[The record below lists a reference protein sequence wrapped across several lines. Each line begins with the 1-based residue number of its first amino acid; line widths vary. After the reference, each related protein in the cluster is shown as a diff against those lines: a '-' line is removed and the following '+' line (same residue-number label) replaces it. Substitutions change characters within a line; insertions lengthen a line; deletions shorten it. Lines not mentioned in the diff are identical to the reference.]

1 MFPTV
6 REVLALDPVRHGA
19 PRLVAGEAGLDRP
32 VRWVHVAEVPDIA
45 TLLRGGE
52 LVLTTGIGLP
62 ADDAG
67 LRVFI
72 GALADVGVSGLVVE
86 LGRRYVSGVP
96 RVMAAAAERRGLP
109 LVELRRATP
118 FVRVTEAVHA
128 LIVDAQLTELRAT
141 EEIHQRFTE
150 LSVEGAGPA
159 EVVRQAAELSGCPVV
174 LENLSRQVL
183 AYDPA
188 GESAELLLDGW
199 EQHSRRI
206 SPAGR
211 TAYDSDSG
219 WLVTTVGARGQDWG
233 RLLLRW
239 PGGGELTTPA
249 PVPDGMPDLE
259 AGQVGQVPGG
269 PPTRLTILV
278 ERAASAL
285 ALGRL
290 IRRDAEGLERQIH
303 RTLLTALLDHSR
315 PVDEVALRA
324 RALGVVLE
332 RRHLVGVVVRY
343 RADEPAAEVGSPGE
357 SGQVD
362 PEAGPARLRD
372 LSEAVGQ
379 ALDEAKLI
387 GLSSAIDD
395 QAVGVLLALPDAAAE
410 ERALAAFAAA
420 LRRNRM
426 DAAPPRPPDAVPARP
441 GGSAPGATPAR
452 TGTSA
457 AGAGSAR
464 TGTSAAGA
472 GSARTGT
479 SAAGAGSARTG
490 TTAAGAGSVRTGTT
504 AAGAGSVR
512 TGTTAAGAGSART
525 GTTAAGAG
533 SVRPGGAGPAALA
546 GLGAPPHARTAGTGA
561 PPSLLRTAGPA
572 SVIVAAGSGVGSL
585 REARRSLVEARQVAD
600 AARRDRRDLPIF
612 RLPHVG
618 LAGLLHLLRDEPRL
632 QTFVERELGAL
643 LAYDARHPREQ
654 LLGTLRAY
662 LEQGRNK
669 SAGAAAAH
677 LSRPAFY
684 ERLARIA
691 RILDVDLH
699 SVEACI
705 SLHVA
710 LLALDAV
717 RTP

>member
-1 MFPTV
+1 MSPVFPTV
-6 REVLALDPVRHGA
+6 REILALDPIRHGA

-45 TLLRGGE
+45 SLLRGGE

-62 ADDAG
+62 GEDAG
-67 LRVFI
+67 LRAFI
-72 GALADVGVSGLVVE
+72 GELADVGVSGLVVE

-96 RVMAAAAERRGLP
+96 RVMAAAAARRGLP

-188 GESAELLLDGW
+188 GQSAELLLDGW

-206 SPAGR
+206 SPPGR
-211 TAYDSDSG
+211 TAYDVDRG

-239 PGGGELTTPA
+239 PGGGELTTGA
-249 PVPDGMPDLE
+249 PVPDGAPE
-259 AGQVGQVPGG
+259 PGPADVAPPPQA

-343 RADEPAAEVGSPGE
+343 RGDEPAADGTPPEGPAP
-357 SGQVD
+357 VD

-379 ALDEAKLI
+379 ALREAKLT
-387 GLSSAIDD
+387 GLSSAVDD
-395 QAVGVLLALPDAAAE
+395 QSVGVLLALPDPAAE
-410 ERALAAFAAA
+410 ERALAGFAAA
-420 LRRNRM
+420 LRRNRA
-426 DAAPPRPPDAVPARP
+426 DAAGPRAAEPA
-441 GGSAPGATPAR
+441 PAR
-452 TGTSA
+452 TPEPARGSG
-457 AGAGSAR
+457 AGA
-464 TGTSAAGA
+464 
-472 GSARTGT
+472 
-479 SAAGAGSARTG
+479 
-490 TTAAGAGSVRTGTT
+490 
-504 AAGAGSVR
+504 
-512 TGTTAAGAGSART
+512 
-525 GTTAAGAG
+525 
-533 SVRPGGAGPAALA
+533 
-546 GLGAPPHARTAGTGA
+546 
-561 PPSLLRTAGPA
+561 
-572 SVIVAAGSGVGSL
+572 VIVAAGSGVGSL

-669 SAGAAAAH
+669 SAAAAAAH

-691 RILDVDLH
+691 RILDADLD
-699 SVEACI
+699 SVEVCL

-717 RTP
+717 RAP

>member
-1 MFPTV
+1 MSRSGVTEGSVSAVFPTV

-19 PRLVAGEAGLDRP
+19 PRMVAGDAGLDRP

-45 TLLRGGE
+45 TLLGGGE

-62 ADDAG
+62 GDDAG
-67 LRVFI
+67 LRAFI
-72 GALADVGVSGLVVE
+72 GDLADVGVSGLVVE
-86 LGRRYVSGVP
+86 LGRRYLSGVP

-118 FVRVTEAVHA
+118 FVRITEAVHA

-141 EEIHQRFTE
+141 EEIHQRFND
-150 LSVEGAGPA
+150 LSVEGADAA
-159 EVVRQAAELSGCPVV
+159 EVIRQAAELSGCPVV

-183 AYDPA
+183 GYDPA
-188 GESAELLLDGW
+188 GESAEPLLDGW

-206 SPAGR
+206 RPAGR
-211 TAYDSDSG
+211 TAYDRDSG
-219 WLVTTVGARGQDWG
+219 WLVTVVGARGQDWG

-239 PGGGELTTPA
+239 PASGD
-249 PVPDGMPDLE
+249 VPSAQSSEPT
-259 AGQVGQVPGG
+259 VG
-269 PPTRLTILV
+269 PPTRLTILI
-278 ERAASAL
+278 ERAASTL

-324 RALGVVLE
+324 KALGVVLD
-332 RRHLVGVVVRY
+332 RRHLVGVMVRH
-343 RADEPAAEVGSPGE
+343 RAEDPAGE
-357 SGQVD
+357 SG
-362 PEAGPARLRD
+362 PEAAQARLRD

-379 ALDEAKLI
+379 ALREAKLTA
-387 GLSSAIDD
+387 LTSAVDD
-395 QAVGVLLALPDAAAE
+395 NSVGVLLALTDPAAE
-410 ERALAAFAAA
+410 DRALSAFASA
-420 LRRNRM
+420 LRR
-426 DAAPPRPPDAVPARP
+426 
-441 GGSAPGATPAR
+441 
-452 TGTSA
+452 
-457 AGAGSAR
+457 
-464 TGTSAAGA
+464 
-472 GSARTGT
+472 
-479 SAAGAGSARTG
+479 
-490 TTAAGAGSVRTGTT
+490 VR
-504 AAGAGSVR
+504 
-512 TGTTAAGAGSART
+512 
-525 GTTAAGAG
+525 
-533 SVRPGGAGPAALA
+533 LD
-546 GLGAPPHARTAGTGA
+546 AGTGRA
-561 PPSLLRTAGPA
+561 TTGAEASRTGSGAAGSRALSGADASRSELGVEVSRTASPVETGRLADPTRGA
-572 SVIVAAGSGVGSL
+572 GGGSGGVIVAAGSGVGSL
-585 REARRSLVEARQVAD
+585 REARRSLVEARQIAE
-600 AARRDRRDLPIF
+600 AASRDRRDLPVF

-643 LAYDARHPREQ
+643 LEYDARHPRER
-654 LLGTLRAY
+654 LLDTLRTY

-691 RILDVDLH
+691 RILDVDLD
-699 SVEACI
+699 SVEASL

-710 LLALDAV
+710 LLALQAV

>member
-1 MFPTV
+1 MSPVFPTV

-19 PRLVAGEAGLDRP
+19 PRLVAGDAGLDRP

-45 TLLRGGE
+45 TLLGGGE

-67 LRVFI
+67 LRAFV
-72 GALADVGVSGLVVE
+72 GDLADVGVSGLVVE

-96 RVMAAAAERRGLP
+96 RVMAAVAERRGLP

-118 FVRVTEAVHA
+118 FVRITEAVHA

-150 LSVEGAGPA
+150 LSVEGAGPG

-206 SPAGR
+206 RPAGR
-211 TAYDSDSG
+211 TAYDADSG
-219 WLVTTVGARGQDWG
+219 WLVTTVGARGHDWG

-239 PGGGELTTPA
+239 PGGGDLAAGRRVLDPA
-249 PVPDGMPDLE
+249 AEGGVGV
-259 AGQVGQVPGG
+259 AGAPPAG

-278 ERAASAL
+278 ERAASTL

-332 RRHLVGVVVRY
+332 RRHLVGVVVRH
-343 RADEPAAEVGSPGE
+343 RADDPAGEGGPAGEAGPPGDP
-357 SGQVD
+357 GAVD
-362 PEAGPARLRD
+362 PESGPVRLRD
-372 LSEAVGQ
+372 LAEAVGQ
-379 ALDEAKLI
+379 ALHEAKLT
-387 GLSSAIDD
+387 GLTSAVDD
-395 QAVGVLLALPDAAAE
+395 HAVGVLLALPDPAAE

-420 LRRNRM
+420 LRRGRS
-426 DAAPPRPPDAVPARP
+426 DTAAPTDRVGVAAFGRLDGPLRDVPGNGAARP
-441 GGSAPGATPAR
+441 S
-452 TGTSA
+452 S
-457 AGAGSAR
+457 
-464 TGTSAAGA
+464 
-472 GSARTGT
+472 
-479 SAAGAGSARTG
+479 
-490 TTAAGAGSVRTGTT
+490 
-504 AAGAGSVR
+504 
-512 TGTTAAGAGSART
+512 
-525 GTTAAGAG
+525 
-533 SVRPGGAGPAALA
+533 GGAVL
-546 GLGAPPHARTAGTGA
+546 
-561 PPSLLRTAGPA
+561 
-572 SVIVAAGSGVGSL
+572 IAAGSGVGSL
-585 REARRSLVEARQVAD
+585 REARRSLIEARQVAD

-618 LAGLLHLLRDEPRL
+618 LAGLLHLLRDEPRV

-643 LAYDARHPREQ
+643 LTYDAQHPREH

-669 SAGAAAAH
+669 SAAAAAAH

-684 ERLARIA
+684 ERLARIG
-691 RILDVDLH
+691 RVLDVDLD
-699 SVEACI
+699 SVEACL

-710 LLALDAV
+710 LLALDAI

>member
-19 PRLVAGEAGLDRP
+19 PRVVAGDAGLDRP

-45 TLLRGGE
+45 TLLGGGE

-67 LRVFI
+67 LRAFI
-72 GALADVGVSGLVVE
+72 GDLADVGVSGLVVE

-118 FVRVTEAVHA
+118 FVRITEAVHA

-141 EEIHQRFTE
+141 EEIHQRFTD
-150 LSVEGAGPA
+150 LSVEGADTA
-159 EVVRQAAELSGCPVV
+159 EVIRQAAELSGCPVV

-183 AYDPA
+183 GYDPA
-188 GESAELLLDGW
+188 GESAESLLDGW

-206 SPAGR
+206 RPAGR
-211 TAYDSDSG
+211 TAYDPDSG
-219 WLVTTVGARGQDWG
+219 WLVTVVGARGQDWG

-239 PGGGELTTPA
+239 PAGGDLLTRRDDDSA
-249 PVPDGMPDLE
+249 VPE
-259 AGQVGQVPGG
+259 ARPGDG

-278 ERAASAL
+278 ERAASTL

-324 RALGVVLE
+324 KALGVVLD
-332 RRHLVGVVVRY
+332 RRHLVGVLVRH
-343 RADEPAAEVGSPGE
+343 RADDPTGE
-357 SGQVD
+357 GG

-372 LSEAVGQ
+372 LSEAVVQ
-379 ALDEAKLI
+379 ALREAKLTA
-387 GLSSAIDD
+387 LTSAVDD
-395 QAVGVLLALPDAAAE
+395 QSVGALLALPDPASE
-410 ERALAAFAAA
+410 DRALSAFAAA
-420 LRRNRM
+420 LRRVRL
-426 DAAPPRPPDAVPARP
+426 DAGAVRTSAGADAPRALPDVSRAAPDV
-441 GGSAPGATPAR
+441 GGGRSA
-452 TGTSA
+452 
-457 AGAGSAR
+457 
-464 TGTSAAGA
+464 
-472 GSARTGT
+472 
-479 SAAGAGSARTG
+479 
-490 TTAAGAGSVRTGTT
+490 
-504 AAGAGSVR
+504 
-512 TGTTAAGAGSART
+512 
-525 GTTAAGAG
+525 
-533 SVRPGGAGPAALA
+533 GG
-546 GLGAPPHARTAGTGA
+546 
-561 PPSLLRTAGPA
+561 
-572 SVIVAAGSGVGSL
+572 VIVAAGSGVSNL
-585 REARRSLVEARQVAD
+585 REARRSLVEARQVAE

-643 LAYDARHPREQ
+643 LEYDARHPRER
-654 LLGTLRAY
+654 LLDTLRAY

-691 RILDVDLH
+691 RILDVDLD
-699 SVEACI
+699 SVEASL

-710 LLALDAV
+710 LLALEAV

>member
-1 MFPTV
+1 MSAVFPTV

-19 PRLVAGEAGLDRP
+19 PRMVAGDAGLDRP

-45 TLLRGGE
+45 TLLGGGE

-62 ADDAG
+62 GDDAG
-67 LRVFI
+67 LRAFI
-72 GALADVGVSGLVVE
+72 GDLADVGVSGLVVE

-96 RVMAAAAERRGLP
+96 RVMVAAAERRGLP

-118 FVRVTEAVHA
+118 FVRITEAVHA

-141 EEIHQRFTE
+141 EEIHQRFND
-150 LSVEGAGPA
+150 LSVEGADAG
-159 EVVRQAAELSGCPVV
+159 EVIRQTAELSGCPVV

-183 AYDPA
+183 GYDPA
-188 GESAELLLDGW
+188 GQSAEMLLDGW

-206 SPAGR
+206 RPAGR
-211 TAYDSDSG
+211 SAYDLDSG
-219 WLVTTVGARGQDWG
+219 WLVTVVGARGQDWG

-239 PGGGELTTPA
+239 PASGDVATHRASEPTA
-249 PVPDGMPDLE
+249 
-259 AGQVGQVPGG
+259 G
-269 PPTRLTILV
+269 PPTRLTILI
-278 ERAASAL
+278 ERAASTL

-324 RALGVVLE
+324 KALGVVLD
-332 RRHLVGVVVRY
+332 RRHLVGVMVRH
-343 RADEPAAEVGSPGE
+343 RTEDPVGE
-357 SGQVD
+357 SG
-362 PEAGPARLRD
+362 PEAGQARLRD

-379 ALDEAKLI
+379 ALREAKLTA
-387 GLSSAIDD
+387 LTSAVDD
-395 QAVGVLLALPDAAAE
+395 NSVGALLALTDAAAE
-410 ERALAAFAAA
+410 DRALSAFASA
-420 LRRNRM
+420 LRR
-426 DAAPPRPPDAVPARP
+426 
-441 GGSAPGATPAR
+441 
-452 TGTSA
+452 
-457 AGAGSAR
+457 
-464 TGTSAAGA
+464 
-472 GSARTGT
+472 
-479 SAAGAGSARTG
+479 
-490 TTAAGAGSVRTGTT
+490 VR
-504 AAGAGSVR
+504 
-512 TGTTAAGAGSART
+512 
-525 GTTAAGAG
+525 
-533 SVRPGGAGPAALA
+533 LE
-546 GLGAPPHARTAGTGA
+546 AGTGRA
-561 PPSLLRTAGPA
+561 TPGAEASRTASGADPSRGGGGA
-572 SVIVAAGSGVGSL
+572 PGGVIVAAGSGVGNL
-585 REARRSLVEARQVAD
+585 REARRSLVEARQIAE

-643 LAYDARHPREQ
+643 LEYDARHPREQ

-662 LEQGRNK
+662 LAQGRNK
-669 SAGAAAAH
+669 TAGAAAAH

-691 RILDVDLH
+691 RILNVDLD
-699 SVEACI
+699 SVEATV

-710 LLALDAV
+710 LLALEAV

>member
-19 PRLVAGEAGLDRP
+19 PRVVAGDAGLDRP

-45 TLLRGGE
+45 TLLGGGE

-62 ADDAG
+62 GDDAG
-67 LRVFI
+67 LRAFI
-72 GALADVGVSGLVVE
+72 GDLADVGVSGLVVE

-96 RVMAAAAERRGLP
+96 RAMAATAERRGLP

-118 FVRVTEAVHA
+118 FVRITEAVHA

-141 EEIHQRFTE
+141 EEIHQRFND
-150 LSVEGAGPA
+150 LSIEGADAA
-159 EVVRQAAELSGCPVV
+159 EVIRQAAELSGCPVV

-183 AYDPA
+183 GYDHA

-206 SPAGR
+206 RPAGR
-211 TAYDSDSG
+211 TAYDPDSG
-219 WLVTTVGARGQDWG
+219 WLVTAVGARGQDWG

-239 PGGGELTTPA
+239 PANGDVPSVRAGAPA
-249 PVPDGMPDLE
+249 
-259 AGQVGQVPGG
+259 AG
-269 PPTRLTILV
+269 PPTRLSILI
-278 ERAASAL
+278 ERAASTL

-324 RALGVVLE
+324 KALGVLLD
-332 RRHLVGVVVRY
+332 RRHLVGVMVRH
-343 RADEPAAEVGSPGE
+343 RADDPAGE
-357 SGQVD
+357 SG
-362 PEAGPARLRD
+362 PEAGQARLRD

-379 ALDEAKLI
+379 AVREAKLTA
-387 GLSSAIDD
+387 LTSAVDD
-395 QAVGVLLALPDAAAE
+395 NSVGALLALPDPAAE
-410 ERALAAFAAA
+410 DRALSAFAGA
-420 LRRNRM
+420 LRR
-426 DAAPPRPPDAVPARP
+426 
-441 GGSAPGATPAR
+441 
-452 TGTSA
+452 
-457 AGAGSAR
+457 
-464 TGTSAAGA
+464 
-472 GSARTGT
+472 
-479 SAAGAGSARTG
+479 
-490 TTAAGAGSVRTGTT
+490 VR
-504 AAGAGSVR
+504 
-512 TGTTAAGAGSART
+512 
-525 GTTAAGAG
+525 
-533 SVRPGGAGPAALA
+533 LD
-546 GLGAPPHARTAGTGA
+546 AGTGRA
-561 PPSLLRTAGPA
+561 TSGVDPSRGGGPGA
-572 SVIVAAGSGVGSL
+572 VIVAAGSGVSSL
-585 REARRSLVEARQVAD
+585 REARRSLVEARQIAE

-643 LAYDARHPREQ
+643 LEYDARHPREQ
-654 LLGTLRAY
+654 LLDTLRAY

-669 SAGAAAAH
+669 SAAAAAAH

-691 RILDVDLH
+691 RILDVDLD
-699 SVEACI
+699 SVEAAL

-710 LLALDAV
+710 LLALEAV
-717 RTP
+717 RAP

>member
-1 MFPTV
+1 MSPVFPTV

-19 PRLVAGEAGLDRP
+19 PRLVAGDAGLDAP

-45 TLLRGGE
+45 TLLGGGE

-67 LRVFI
+67 LRAFI
-72 GALADVGVSGLVVE
+72 GDLADVGVSGLVVE

-118 FVRVTEAVHA
+118 FVRITEAVHA

-159 EVVRQAAELSGCPVV
+159 EVVRQAAELAGCPVV

-183 AYDPA
+183 AYDAA

-206 SPAGR
+206 RPAGR

-239 PGGGELTTPA
+239 PGGGEL
-249 PVPDGMPDLE
+249 
-259 AGQVGQVPGG
+259 AGGATAGG
-269 PPTRLTILV
+269 RAAGAPPTRLTILV
-278 ERAASAL
+278 ERAASTL

-324 RALGVVLE
+324 RALGVTLE
-332 RRHLVGVVVRY
+332 RRHLVGVVVRH
-343 RADEPAAEVGSPGE
+343 RLDDPAAEGASGE
-357 SGQVD
+357 SGLSAD
-362 PEAGPARLRD
+362 AAPEAGPARLRD
-372 LSEAVGQ
+372 LAEAVGQ
-379 ALDEAKLI
+379 ALREAKLT
-387 GLSSAIDD
+387 GLSSAVDD
-395 QAVGVLLALPDAAAE
+395 QAVGALLALPDAAGE
-410 ERALAAFAAA
+410 ERALTAFATA
-420 LRRNRM
+420 LRRIRL
-426 DAAPPRPPDAVPARP
+426 DAAPARAAVAGGVGPDA
-441 GGSAPGATPAR
+441 
-452 TGTSA
+452 
-457 AGAGSAR
+457 
-464 TGTSAAGA
+464 
-472 GSARTGT
+472 
-479 SAAGAGSARTG
+479 
-490 TTAAGAGSVRTGTT
+490 
-504 AAGAGSVR
+504 
-512 TGTTAAGAGSART
+512 
-525 GTTAAGAG
+525 
-533 SVRPGGAGPAALA
+533 
-546 GLGAPPHARTAGTGA
+546 
-561 PPSLLRTAGPA
+561 
-572 SVIVAAGSGVGSL
+572 VIVAAGSGVGGL
-585 REARRSLVEARQVAD
+585 REARRSLIEARQIAD

-618 LAGLLHLLRDEPRL
+618 LAGLLHLLRDEPRV

-643 LAYDARHPREQ
+643 LAHDARHPRDQ

-669 SAGAAAAH
+669 SAAAAAAH

-691 RILDVDLH
+691 RILDVDLD
-699 SVEACI
+699 SVEACL

-710 LLALDAV
+710 LLALDAI

>member
-1 MFPTV
+1 MSPVFPTV
-6 REVLALDPVRHGA
+6 REVLALVPVRHGA
-19 PRLVAGEAGLDRP
+19 PRLVAGDAGLDRP

-45 TLLRGGE
+45 TLLGGGE

-67 LRVFI
+67 LRAFI
-72 GALADVGVSGLVVE
+72 GDLADVGVSGLVVE

-118 FVRVTEAVHA
+118 FVRITEAVHA

-150 LSVEGAGPA
+150 LSVEGAEPT
-159 EVVRQAAELSGCPVV
+159 EVLRQAAELAGCPVV

-199 EQHSRRI
+199 EQHSRQIR
-206 SPAGR
+206 PAGR
-211 TAYDSDSG
+211 TAYDPDSG

-239 PGGGELTTPA
+239 PA
-249 PVPDGMPDLE
+249 AE
-259 AGQVGQVPGG
+259 AT
-269 PPTRLTILV
+269 PPTRLTILI
-278 ERAASAL
+278 ERAASTL

-303 RTLLTALLDHSR
+303 RTLLTALIDHSR

-324 RALGVVLE
+324 KALGVTLD
-332 RRHLVGVVVRY
+332 RRHLVGVVVRH
-343 RADEPAAEVGSPGE
+343 RADDAAG
-357 SGQVD
+357 D
-362 PEAGPARLRD
+362 AADLPEDSGPARLRD
-372 LSEAVGQ
+372 LAEAVGA
-379 ALDEAKLI
+379 ALREAKLTA
-387 GLSSAIDD
+387 LTSAVDD
-395 QAVGVLLALPDAAAE
+395 QAVGALLALADPADE
-410 ERALAAFAAA
+410 EKALAAFAAA
-420 LRRNRM
+420 LRRVRL
-426 DAAPPRPPDAVPARP
+426 DAAPLRPPAVRPTRQGDPGARGGSSGAARPVDAVTRPA
-441 GGSAPGATPAR
+441 
-452 TGTSA
+452 
-457 AGAGSAR
+457 
-464 TGTSAAGA
+464 
-472 GSARTGT
+472 
-479 SAAGAGSARTG
+479 
-490 TTAAGAGSVRTGTT
+490 V
-504 AAGAGSVR
+504 V
-512 TGTTAAGAGSART
+512 
-525 GTTAAGAG
+525 
-533 SVRPGGAGPAALA
+533 
-546 GLGAPPHARTAGTGA
+546 
-561 PPSLLRTAGPA
+561 
-572 SVIVAAGSGVGSL
+572 VAAGSGVGSL
-585 REARRSLVEARQVAD
+585 REARRSLVEARQIAE
-600 AARRDRRDLPIF
+600 AARRDPRDLPCF

-632 QTFVERELGAL
+632 QTFVERELGPL
-643 LAYDARHPREQ
+643 LAYDGQHPREQ

-669 SAGAAAAH
+669 SAAASAAH

-684 ERLARIA
+684 ERLARIG
-691 RILDVDLH
+691 RILDADLD
-699 SVEACI
+699 SVEQCL

>member
-1 MFPTV
+1 VSAVFPTV

-19 PRLVAGEAGLDRP
+19 PRLVAGDTGLDRL

-45 TLLRGGE
+45 TLLGGGE

-67 LRVFI
+67 LRAFI
-72 GALADVGVSGLVVE
+72 GELADVGVSGLVVE

-118 FVRVTEAVHA
+118 FVRITEAVHA

-141 EEIHQRFTE
+141 EEIHQRFTD
-150 LSVEGAGPA
+150 LSVEGADAA
-159 EVVRQAAELSGCPVV
+159 EVVRQAAELAGCPVV

-183 AYDPA
+183 VYDPA

-206 SPAGR
+206 RPAGR
-211 TAYDSDSG
+211 TAYDPDSG

-239 PGGGELTTPA
+239 PGGGGDPA
-249 PVPDGMPDLE
+249 GD
-259 AGQVGQVPGG
+259 APGRAVT
-269 PPTRLTILV
+269 PPTRLIILI
-278 ERAASAL
+278 ERAASTL

-324 RALGVVLE
+324 KALGVVLD
-332 RRHLVGVVVRY
+332 RRHLIGVVVRH
-343 RADEPAAEVGSPGE
+343 RADDPAGLATEGGLPVDGSPE
-357 SGQVD
+357 S
-362 PEAGPARLRD
+362 GPARLRD
-372 LSEAVGQ
+372 LAEAVGQ
-379 ALDEAKLI
+379 ALREAKLTALTSAVDDHAI
-387 GLSSAIDD
+387 GA
-395 QAVGVLLALPDAAAE
+395 LLAVADAAAE
-410 ERALAAFAAA
+410 DRALAAFAAA
-420 LRRNRM
+420 LRRVRL
-426 DAAPPRPPDAVPARP
+426 DAAPARQLP
-441 GGSAPGATPAR
+441 GGPSPGA
-452 TGTSA
+452 
-457 AGAGSAR
+457 
-464 TGTSAAGA
+464 
-472 GSARTGT
+472 
-479 SAAGAGSARTG
+479 
-490 TTAAGAGSVRTGTT
+490 
-504 AAGAGSVR
+504 
-512 TGTTAAGAGSART
+512 
-525 GTTAAGAG
+525 
-533 SVRPGGAGPAALA
+533 
-546 GLGAPPHARTAGTGA
+546 
-561 PPSLLRTAGPA
+561 
-572 SVIVAAGSGVGSL
+572 VIVAAGSGVGSL
-585 REARRSLVEARQVAD
+585 REARRSLVEARQIAD

-643 LAYDARHPREQ
+643 LAYDAQHPREQ

-684 ERLARIA
+684 ERLARIG
-691 RILDVDLH
+691 RILDVDLD
-699 SVEACI
+699 SVEACL

>member
-1 MFPTV
+1 MTVPAGGGMSSSGVTDGSVAAVFPTV

-19 PRLVAGEAGLDRP
+19 PRVVAGDGGLERP

-45 TLLRGGE
+45 TLLGGGE

-62 ADDAG
+62 GDDAG
-67 LRVFI
+67 LRAFI
-72 GALADVGVSGLVVE
+72 GDLADVGVSGLVVE

-118 FVRVTEAVHA
+118 FVRITEAVHA

-141 EEIHQRFTE
+141 EEIHQRFTD
-150 LSVEGAGPA
+150 LSVEGADAA
-159 EVVRQAAELSGCPVV
+159 EVIRQAAELSGCPVV

-183 AYDPA
+183 GYDPA

-206 SPAGR
+206 RPAGR
-211 TAYDSDSG
+211 TAYDPDSG
-219 WLVTTVGARGQDWG
+219 WLVTVVGARGQDWG

-239 PGGGELTTPA
+239 PSGGELPSRRGVD
-249 PVPDGMPDLE
+249 PGGPD
-259 AGQVGQVPGG
+259 ARPGSG
-269 PPTRLTILV
+269 PPTRLTILI
-278 ERAASAL
+278 ERAASTL

-332 RRHLVGVVVRY
+332 RRHLVGVMVRH
-343 RADEPAAEVGSPGE
+343 RADDPAGE
-357 SGQVD
+357 GG

-379 ALDEAKLI
+379 ALREAKLTA
-387 GLSSAIDD
+387 LTSAVDD
-395 QAVGVLLALPDAAAE
+395 HSVGALLALPDPAAE
-410 ERALAAFAAA
+410 DRALSAFAAA
-420 LRRNRM
+420 LRRVRL
-426 DAAPPRPPDAVPARP
+426 DAGAVRTVSGADASRLVSGADPSRAAGGAP
-441 GGSAPGATPAR
+441 GGM
-452 TGTSA
+452 
-457 AGAGSAR
+457 
-464 TGTSAAGA
+464 
-472 GSARTGT
+472 
-479 SAAGAGSARTG
+479 
-490 TTAAGAGSVRTGTT
+490 
-504 AAGAGSVR
+504 
-512 TGTTAAGAGSART
+512 
-525 GTTAAGAG
+525 
-533 SVRPGGAGPAALA
+533 
-546 GLGAPPHARTAGTGA
+546 
-561 PPSLLRTAGPA
+561 
-572 SVIVAAGSGVGSL
+572 IVAAGSGVGSL
-585 REARRSLVEARQVAD
+585 REARRSLVEARQIAE

-643 LAYDARHPREQ
+643 LEYDARHPREQ
-654 LLGTLRAY
+654 LLDTLRAY

-691 RILDVDLH
+691 RILDVDLD
-699 SVEACI
+699 SVEASL

>member
-1 MFPTV
+1 MSAVFPTV

-19 PRLVAGEAGLDRP
+19 PRVVAGDDGLDRP

-45 TLLRGGE
+45 TLLGGGE

-62 ADDAG
+62 GDDAG
-67 LRVFI
+67 LRAFI
-72 GALADVGVSGLVVE
+72 GDLADVGVSGLVVE

-118 FVRVTEAVHA
+118 FVRITEAVHA

-141 EEIHQRFTE
+141 EEIHQRFND
-150 LSVEGAGPA
+150 LSVEGADAA
-159 EVVRQAAELSGCPVV
+159 EVIRQAAELSGCPVV

-183 AYDPA
+183 GYDPA

-206 SPAGR
+206 RPAGR
-211 TAYDSDSG
+211 TAYDPDSG

-239 PGGGELTTPA
+239 PASGD
-249 PVPDGMPDLE
+249 VPSARAIEPT
-259 AGQVGQVPGG
+259 AGS
-269 PPTRLTILV
+269 PTRLTILI
-278 ERAASAL
+278 ERAASTL

-315 PVDEVALRA
+315 PVDEIGLRA
-324 RALGVVLE
+324 KALGVVLD
-332 RRHLVGVVVRY
+332 RRHLVGVMVRH
-343 RADEPAAEVGSPGE
+343 RADDPAGEVGPE
-357 SGQVD
+357 VGQ
-362 PEAGPARLRD
+362 ARLRD

-379 ALDEAKLI
+379 ALREAKLTA
-387 GLSSAIDD
+387 LTSAVDD
-395 QAVGVLLALPDAAAE
+395 NSVGALLALPDPAAE
-410 ERALAAFAAA
+410 DRALSAFASA
-420 LRRNRM
+420 LRRVRL
-426 DAAPPRPPDAVPARP
+426 D
-441 GGSAPGATPAR
+441 
-452 TGTSA
+452 
-457 AGAGSAR
+457 AGAG
-464 TGTSAAGA
+464 
-472 GSARTGT
+472 
-479 SAAGAGSARTG
+479 
-490 TTAAGAGSVRTGTT
+490 
-504 AAGAGSVR
+504 
-512 TGTTAAGAGSART
+512 
-525 GTTAAGAG
+525 
-533 SVRPGGAGPAALA
+533 RPGPGVEPARVASDASRAALGAEPPRA
-546 GLGAPPHARTAGTGA
+546 GFGVEAARAGGDVPGGPGPGA
-561 PPSLLRTAGPA
+561 
-572 SVIVAAGSGVGSL
+572 VIVAAGSGVSTL
-585 REARRSLVEARQVAD
+585 REARRSLVEARQIAE

-643 LAYDARHPREQ
+643 LEYDARHPREQ
-654 LLGTLRAY
+654 LLDTLRAY

-691 RILDVDLH
+691 RILDVDLD
-699 SVEACI
+699 SVEASL

-710 LLALDAV
+710 LLALEAV

>member
-1 MFPTV
+1 MSSSGVTDGSVAAVFPTV

-19 PRLVAGEAGLDRP
+19 PRVVAGDAGLDRP

-45 TLLRGGE
+45 TLLGGGE

-62 ADDAG
+62 GDDAG
-67 LRVFI
+67 LRAFI
-72 GALADVGVSGLVVE
+72 GDLADVGVSGLVVE

-118 FVRVTEAVHA
+118 FVRITEAVHA

-141 EEIHQRFTE
+141 EEIHQRFTD
-150 LSVEGAGPA
+150 LSVEGADA
-159 EVVRQAAELSGCPVV
+159 TEVIRQAAELSGCPVV

-183 AYDPA
+183 GYDPA

-206 SPAGR
+206 RPAGR
-211 TAYDSDSG
+211 TAYDPDSG
-219 WLVTTVGARGQDWG
+219 WLVTVVGARGQDWG

-239 PGGGELTTPA
+239 PGGGELPTRRGTDPA
-249 PVPDGMPDLE
+249 RPDPS
-259 AGQVGQVPGG
+259 PG
-269 PPTRLTILV
+269 PPTRLTILI
-278 ERAASAL
+278 ERAASTL

-315 PVDEVALRA
+315 SVDEVALRA
-324 RALGVVLE
+324 KALGVVLD
-332 RRHLVGVVVRY
+332 RRHLVGVMVRH
-343 RADEPAAEVGSPGE
+343 RADDPAGE
-357 SGQVD
+357 GG

-379 ALDEAKLI
+379 ALREAKLTA
-387 GLSSAIDD
+387 LTSAVDD
-395 QAVGVLLALPDAAAE
+395 HSVGALLALPDPAAE
-410 ERALAAFAAA
+410 DRALSAFAAA
-420 LRRNRM
+420 LRRVRL
-426 DAAPPRPPDAVPARP
+426 D
-441 GGSAPGATPAR
+441 
-452 TGTSA
+452 
-457 AGAGSAR
+457 AGASRVA
-464 TGTSAAGA
+464 SGA
-472 GSARTGT
+472 NASPVA
-479 SAAGAGSARTG
+479 SGADASRVVADGVGR
-490 TTAAGAGSVRTGTT
+490 SV
-504 AAGAGSVR
+504 
-512 TGTTAAGAGSART
+512 
-525 GTTAAGAG
+525 
-533 SVRPGGAGPAALA
+533 GG
-546 GLGAPPHARTAGTGA
+546 
-561 PPSLLRTAGPA
+561 
-572 SVIVAAGSGVGSL
+572 VIVAAGSGVGSL
-585 REARRSLVEARQVAD
+585 REARRSLIEARQIAE

-643 LAYDARHPREQ
+643 LEYDARHPRER
-654 LLGTLRAY
+654 LLDTLRAY

-691 RILDVDLH
+691 RILDVDLD
-699 SVEACI
+699 SVEACL

>member
-6 REVLALDPVRHGA
+6 REVLALVPVRHGA

-45 TLLRGGE
+45 TLLGGGE

-67 LRVFI
+67 LRAFI
-72 GALADVGVSGLVVE
+72 GDLADVGVSGLVVE
-86 LGRRYVSGVP
+86 LGRRYVGGVP
-96 RVMAAAAERRGLP
+96 RSMAAAAERRGMP

-118 FVRVTEAVHA
+118 FVRITEAVHA

-150 LSVEGAGPA
+150 LSVEGAEPA
-159 EVVRQAAELSGCPVV
+159 EVLRQAAELAGCPVV

-206 SPAGR
+206 RPAGR
-211 TAYDSDSG
+211 TAYDPDSG

-239 PGGGELTTPA
+239 PAT
-249 PVPDGMPDLE
+249 E
-259 AGQVGQVPGG
+259 AV
-269 PPTRLTILV
+269 PPTRLTILI
-278 ERAASAL
+278 ERAASTL

-303 RTLLTALLDHSR
+303 RTLLTALIDHSR

-324 RALGVVLE
+324 KALGVTLD
-332 RRHLVGVVVRY
+332 RRHLVGVVVRH
-343 RADEPAAEVGSPGE
+343 RGDDPAGDAAG
-357 SGQVD
+357 

-372 LSEAVGQ
+372 LAEAVGQ
-379 ALDEAKLI
+379 AVREAKLTA
-387 GLSSAIDD
+387 LTSAVDD
-395 QAVGVLLALPDAAAE
+395 QAVGALLALPDPADE

-420 LRRNRM
+420 LRRVRL
-426 DAAPPRPPDAVPARP
+426 DAVPVRP
-441 GGSAPGATPAR
+441 SRPVD
-452 TGTSA
+452 
-457 AGAGSAR
+457 GAGRGGPAGGAR
-464 TGTSAAGA
+464 SVDGA
-472 GSARTGT
+472 GRGGPAGGGRSAD
-479 SAAGAGSARTG
+479 GAGRGAPAGGGRSADG
-490 TTAAGAGSVRTGTT
+490 P
-504 AAGAGSVR
+504 
-512 TGTTAAGAGSART
+512 
-525 GTTAAGAG
+525 
-533 SVRPGGAGPAALA
+533 VRPA
-546 GLGAPPHARTAGTGA
+546 
-561 PPSLLRTAGPA
+561 
-572 SVIVAAGSGVGSL
+572 VVVAAGSGVGSL
-585 REARRSLVEARQVAD
+585 REARRSLVEARQIAE
-600 AARRDRRDLPIF
+600 AARRDPRDLPCF

-643 LAYDARHPREQ
+643 LAYDAQHPREQ

-669 SAGAAAAH
+669 SAAASAAH

-684 ERLARIA
+684 ERLARIG
-691 RILDVDLH
+691 RILGADLD
-699 SVEACI
+699 SVEQCL

>member
-19 PRLVAGEAGLDRP
+19 PRVVAGDAGLDRP
-32 VRWVHVAEVPDIA
+32 VRWIHIAEVPDIA
-45 TLLRGGE
+45 TLLGGGE

-62 ADDAG
+62 GDDAG
-67 LRVFI
+67 LRAFI
-72 GALADVGVSGLVVE
+72 GDLADVGVSGLVVE
-86 LGRRYVSGVP
+86 LGRRYLTGVP
-96 RVMAAAAERRGLP
+96 RVMVAAAERRGLP

-118 FVRVTEAVHA
+118 FVRITEAVHA

-141 EEIHQRFTE
+141 EEIHQRFND
-150 LSVEGAGPA
+150 LSVEGADTA
-159 EVVRQAAELSGCPVV
+159 EVIRQAAELSGCPVV

-183 AYDPA
+183 GYDPA

-206 SPAGR
+206 PLTGR
-211 TAYDSDSG
+211 TAYDTDSG
-219 WLVTTVGARGQDWG
+219 WLVTAVGARGQDWG

-239 PGGGELTTPA
+239 PASGDVPSAQSGEPTA
-249 PVPDGMPDLE
+249 
-259 AGQVGQVPGG
+259 G
-269 PPTRLTILV
+269 PPTRLTILL
-278 ERAASAL
+278 ERAASTL

-324 RALGVVLE
+324 KALGVVLD
-332 RRHLVGVVVRY
+332 RRHLVGVMVRH
-343 RADEPAAEVGSPGE
+343 RAEDLVGENG
-357 SGQVD
+357 
-362 PEAGPARLRD
+362 PEAGQARLRD

-379 ALDEAKLI
+379 ALREAKLTA
-387 GLSSAIDD
+387 LTSAVDD
-395 QAVGVLLALPDAAAE
+395 NSVGVLLALTDPAAE
-410 ERALAAFAAA
+410 DRALSAFATT
-420 LRRNRM
+420 LRRVRL
-426 DAAPPRPPDAVPARP
+426 DSGTARATSGADPAR
-441 GGSAPGATPAR
+441 GVG
-452 TGTSA
+452 
-457 AGAGSAR
+457 AGA
-464 TGTSAAGA
+464 
-472 GSARTGT
+472 
-479 SAAGAGSARTG
+479 
-490 TTAAGAGSVRTGTT
+490 
-504 AAGAGSVR
+504 
-512 TGTTAAGAGSART
+512 
-525 GTTAAGAG
+525 
-533 SVRPGGAGPAALA
+533 
-546 GLGAPPHARTAGTGA
+546 
-561 PPSLLRTAGPA
+561 
-572 SVIVAAGSGVGSL
+572 VIVAAGSGVASL
-585 REARRSLVEARQVAD
+585 REARRSLVEARQIAE

-643 LAYDARHPREQ
+643 LEYDARHPREQ
-654 LLGTLRAY
+654 LLDTLRAY

-669 SAGAAAAH
+669 TAGAAAAH

-691 RILDVDLH
+691 RILDVDLD
-699 SVEACI
+699 SVEASL

-710 LLALDAV
+710 LLALEAV

>member
-1 MFPTV
+1 MSPVFPTV
-6 REVLALDPVRHGA
+6 REVLALDPVRHGT
-19 PRLVAGEAGLDRP
+19 PRLVAGESGLDRP

-211 TAYDSDSG
+211 TAYDQDSG

-239 PGGGELTTPA
+239 PAGSELTTPA
-249 PVPDGMPDLE
+249 PIPDGMPDPE
-259 AGQVGQVPGG
+259 PGRIG
-269 PPTRLTILV
+269 PGAPPTRLTILV

-324 RALGVVLE
+324 RALGVALE

-343 RADEPAAEVGSPGE
+343 RADEPAVEVGIPGE
-357 SGQVD
+357 AGPVD

-379 ALDEAKLI
+379 TLREAKLT

-410 ERALAAFAAA
+410 ERSLAAFAAA

-426 DAAPPRPPDAVPARP
+426 DAAPPRPPDTVPARP
-441 GGSAPGATPAR
+441 G
-452 TGTSA
+452 
-457 AGAGSAR
+457 
-464 TGTSAAGA
+464 
-472 GSARTGT
+472 
-479 SAAGAGSARTG
+479 
-490 TTAAGAGSVRTGTT
+490 
-504 AAGAGSVR
+504 
-512 TGTTAAGAGSART
+512 
-525 GTTAAGAG
+525 
-533 SVRPGGAGPAALA
+533 AL
-546 GLGAPPHARTAGTGA
+546 
-561 PPSLLRTAGPA
+561 PSLLRTAGSA
-572 SVIVAAGSGVGSL
+572 AVIVAAGSGVGSL

-691 RILDVDLH
+691 RILAVDLD